1 MNANFKTNPDLFFA
15 LRGGGNNF
23 GIVTRLD
30 LDTFQHG
37 QMWGGATV
45 YPLTV
50 NTLVYDAYYWF
61 NKNAVDN
68 KAALIVAAA
77 CVPEQGCFF
86 SNDYEYVDP
95 VVNPPVFENFTSI
108 PNLTSTERI
117 TNLLNLTAELKA
129 SQPPGFR

>member
-1 MNANFKTNPDLFFA
+1 MDANVKTNPDLFFA

-23 GIVTRLD
+23 GIVTRFD
-30 LDTFQHG
+30 LNTFQHG
-37 QMWGGATV
+37 LMWGGATF

-50 NTLVYDAYYWF
+50 NTSVYDAYYWF
-61 NKNAVDN
+61 NENAADG

-77 CVPEQGCFF
+77 CASGQGCFF
-86 SNDYEYVDP
+86 SNAYEYVDP
-95 VVNPPVFENFTSI
+95 VVNPPVFENFTII

-117 TNLLNLTAELKA
+117 TNLLNLTAELKT